1 VIGRLA
7 RHPLVRSGRRFA
19 ALAVG
24 SVFALLVV
32 AQFARVV
39 GTNLKLE
46 ADLRRTRSQIASYE
60 RRDLRLRR
68 RIVRLRT
75 ARGAIPEIHER
86 LRMLAPNERM
96 VLVEPRPSPV
106 VH

>member
-1 VIGRLA
+1 MIVRLA
-7 RHPLVRSGRRFA
+7 RHPFVRSARRLA

-24 SVFALLVV
+24 SVVVLLVA

-39 GTNLKLE
+39 GTDIKLE
-46 ADLRRTRSQIASYE
+46 SELRQTRTHIAAYE
-60 RRDLRLRR
+60 RRDVRLRR
-68 RIVRLRT
+68 RIARLRT

-96 VLVEPRPSPV
+96 ILVEPPPSPA

>member
-1 VIGRLA
+1 MIVRLS
-7 RHPLVRSGRRFA
+7 RHPFVRSVRRLA

-24 SVFALLVV
+24 SVVVLLVA

-39 GTNLKLE
+39 GTDIKLE
-46 ADLRRTRSQIASYE
+46 SELRQTRTSIAAYE
-60 RRDLRLRR
+60 RRDVRLRR
-68 RIVRLRT
+68 RIARLRT

-96 VLVEPRPSPV
+96 ILVEPPPSPAA
-106 VH
+106 H

>member
-1 VIGRLA
+1 MIVRLA
-7 RHPLVRSGRRFA
+7 QHPLVRSARRLA
-19 ALAVG
+19 AIAVG
-24 SVFALLVV
+24 SVFVLLVA

-39 GTNLKLE
+39 GTDLKL
-46 ADLRRTRSQIASYE
+46 ASDLRQTHAQIATYE
-60 RRDLRLRR
+60 RRDVRLRR

-96 VLVEPRPSPV
+96 VIVEPRPSPA

>member
-1 VIGRLA
+1 VIVRLA
-7 RHPLVRSGRRFA
+7 RHPLVRSTRRFA

-24 SVFALLVV
+24 SVFMLLVA

-39 GTNLKLE
+39 GTDLKLE
-46 ADLRRTRSQIASYE
+46 SDLRQTRTQIATYE
-60 RRDLRLRR
+60 RRDVRLRR
-68 RIVRLRT
+68 RIARLRT

-96 VLVEPRPSPV
+96 VLVEPRPSPT